1 MRPSADSD
9 QRLVPMKTL
18 TDQLAQYAA
27 YHRDRR
33 NVATH
38 FVGIPMI
45 VLALAILLSRPIWAI
60 PGLVV
65 ACSPAWLLFGG
76 ATLYYLALDLQLG
89 VAMAAISAVCL
100 ALAHE
105 IALARFGVWLGT
117 GVALFFVG
125 WLFQFV
131 GHVAYEHRKPA
142 FVDDLIGLLIGPL
155 FLLAELFFGLGWRRA
170 LRDEIEVRVRLAE
183 G

>member
-1 MRPSADSD
+1 MRPSPDSD
-9 QRLVPMKTL
+9 SYLVPMKTL

-45 VLALAILLSRPIWAI
+45 VLALAIVLSRPIWPI
-60 PGLVV
+60 PGV
-65 ACSPAWLLFGG
+65 AVALSPAWLLFGG
-76 ATLYYLALDLQLG
+76 ATLYYLVLDRPLG
-89 VAMAAISAVCL
+89 LAMAAISAACL
-100 ALAHE
+100 ALGHR
-105 IALARFGVWLGT
+105 IAPAGFTVWLGT
-117 GVALFFVG
+117 AAALFFVG

-131 GHVAYEHRKPA
+131 GHIAYEHRKPA
-142 FVDDLIGLLIGPL
+142 FVDDMIGLVIGPL
-155 FLLAELFFGLGWRRA
+155 FLLAELLFGFGWRPA
-170 LRDEIEVRVRLAE
+170 LREEIDARVRIVE